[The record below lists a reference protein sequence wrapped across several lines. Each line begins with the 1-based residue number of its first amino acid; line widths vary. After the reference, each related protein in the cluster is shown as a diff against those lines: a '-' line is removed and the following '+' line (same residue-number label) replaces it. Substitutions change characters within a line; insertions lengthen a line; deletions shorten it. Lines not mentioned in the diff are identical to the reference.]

1 MYVVCFAW
9 WQSRKGKG
17 DSAAGIKRVRHDV
30 SSGLARKVSDDGSG
44 QQQQQQHQHPVT
56 AMDMDAPAAPVTTPS
71 DAPADGPA
79 SVPVAAGSGVDATTS
94 AAVASGAASGDTGD
108 AGGDNDSETDSDGIR
123 PVVLA
128 RDDDQGSVT
137 LLIGGNTGA
146 AASAGNPVWF
156 SPDRAVQRA
165 RHIMQRAMI
174 APAAAEAS
182 DNADDGK
189 TDLSTNI
196 GVIAAAVAAAAAVS
210 ASPFRL
216 AASTGTAGAGA
227 SAGASEAPF
236 VLPVLPSSLT
246 QSRPPVPPGHPA
258 AAVTALSTDSRIHRA
273 ADAAVAAGALLSSV
287 HTIGSKAELQL
298 DHTASDTLRQD
309 VAYDLL
315 TAVGSHTGC
324 CDYRRDDSNDAEDE
338 ASTSRQNMD
347 DDQAASSDTE
357 FAHAIGSDGSNG
369 VPNGLTQQQHKVRLR
384 SGRASCCC

>member
-1 MYVVCFAW
+1 
-9 WQSRKGKG
+9 
-17 DSAAGIKRVRHDV
+17 
-30 SSGLARKVSDDGSG
+30 
-44 QQQQQQHQHPVT
+44 
-56 AMDMDAPAAPVTTPS
+56 MDIDAPAAPVTTPS
-71 DAPADGPA
+71 DGPADGPA

-182 DNADDGK
+182 DTADDGK

-227 SAGASEAPF
+227 SASEAPF

-258 AAVTALSTDSRIHRA
+258 AAVTAHSTDSRIHRA

-369 VPNGLTQQQHKVRLR
+369 VPNGLSQPQHKVRLR
-384 SGRASCCC
+384 VRL